1 MTEHS
6 KETSEAASKATV
18 TRLHS
23 KECLA
28 VLDGERT
35 ETRCVLSGRIFEN
48 LEGETKPVAVG
59 DRVRLETDGT
69 TFAVVEVFERRN
81 CLRRPSVLRE
91 KTFQIIAANVDR
103 MLVVASVRSPAL
115 KPGLIDRFL
124 VAAGIE
130 EMDGVVCINKIDL
143 VKNEKDQALLDEC
156 RSVYEACGYDFALT
170 CAHDGRGVAA
180 LKEILSEGI
189 TLIVGHSGVGKSTLL
204 NAMDPRLSL
213 ATGDVGRKT
222 RKGTHTTT
230 AVRLIQLD
238 NGGFVI
244 DTPGIREFGISTI
257 EGHHLGHYFP
267 EIAAALPGCRF
278 PTCTHDHEP
287 GCAVREGVENG
298 TITGMRFESYL
309 RILKSLK

>member
-1 MTEHS
+1 MKERS
-6 KETSEAASKATV
+6 KETLTATV

-23 KECLA
+23 KACFA
-28 VLDGERT
+28 VLDGGQA

-59 DRVRLETDGT
+59 DRVRLESDGT
-69 TFAVVEVFERRN
+69 TLAVVEVFERRN
-81 CLRRPSVLRE
+81 CLRRPSVPRE

-103 MLVVASVRSPAL
+103 MLVVASVRNPAL

-130 EMDGVVCINKIDL
+130 EMSGVVCVNKIDL
-143 VKNEKDQALLDEC
+143 LQTDKDRDFLERCQ
-156 RSVYEACGYDFALT
+156 SVYNGCGYRFGLT
-170 CAHDGRGVAA
+170 CARDGQGVAE

-204 NAMDPRLSL
+204 NAMDPRLAL
-213 ATGDVGRKT
+213 ATGDIGRKSH
-222 RKGTHTTT
+222 KGKHTTT
-230 AVRLIQLD
+230 SVRLMQLD

-257 EGHHLGHYFP
+257 EAHHLGHYFP
-267 EIAAALPGCRF
+267 EIAAVLHGCRF

-287 GCAVREGVENG
+287 GCAVRQKVEQG
-298 TITGMRFESYL
+298 EISEMRFASYA

>member
-1 MTEHS
+1 MNESS
-6 KETSEAASKATV
+6 KGILTATV

-23 KECLA
+23 KACSA
-28 VLDGERT
+28 VLDGEKT
-35 ETRCVLSGRIFEN
+35 ETRCVLSGRLFEE

-59 DRVRLETDGT
+59 DRVRLESDGKNLS
-69 TFAVVEVFERRN
+69 VVEVFERRN

-91 KTFQIIAANVDR
+91 RTFQIIAANVDR
-103 MLVVASVRSPAL
+103 MLVVASVRNPIL

-130 EMDGVVCINKIDL
+130 EMSSIVCVNKIDL
-143 VKNEKDQALLDEC
+143 IKNDKDRALLDEC
-156 RSVYEACGYDFALT
+156 RAVYEGCGYRFCPT
-170 CAHDGRGVAA
+170 CAPDGRGVAE
-180 LKEILSEGI
+180 LKAHLSEGI

-213 ATGDVGRKT
+213 TTGDIGRKS

-230 AVRLIQLD
+230 SVRLIQLD
-238 NGGFVI
+238 NSGFVI

-257 EGHHLGHYFP
+257 DTYHLGHYFP
-267 EIAAALPGCRF
+267 EIAAALHGCRF

-287 GCAVREGVENG
+287 DCAVREKVAQGE
-298 TITGMRFESYL
+298 ISEMRFASYL